1 MTAGAELFAR
11 YAFPPNV
18 LGYCGPD
25 GQSWAETLEGAGSL
39 VEVARVVQQFE
50 GAWPYL
56 EIIGGLAGM
65 DPLDARVVEAYWIG
79 NDLIDGVDVLTWGN
93 SIDDRFRGRAGNA
106 WTALSDTIP
115 ESRPN
120 HAFHVFCV
128 YPWVG
133 LLRSGHA
140 DHALEVIDRC
150 RIRWGRVVGGEGAEV
165 VVEARHL
172 TWDGQDLRLGEPS
185 IETVE
190 RSVAGPAVR
199 QGDLVSLHWHH
210 LCDVIDDRRAAR
222 LRTETAHH
230 LALVS
235 RSQRELAATLER

>member
-25 GQSWAETLEGAGSL
+25 GQSWADTIEGDGDGGGA
-39 VEVARVVQQFE
+39 VAEATRVVQQFE

-56 EIIGGLAGM
+56 EIIGGLAGL
-65 DPLDARVVEAYWIG
+65 DPLDERVVEAYWIG
-79 NDLIDGVDVLTWGN
+79 NDLIDGIDVLTWGN
-93 SIDDRFRGRAGNA
+93 SIDERFRGRAGQA

-115 ESRPN
+115 EGRPN

-150 RIRWGRVVGGEGAEV
+150 RIRWGRVVTTQGADV
-165 VVEARHL
+165 IVESRHL
-172 TWDGQDLRLGEPS
+172 TWDGTDLGLGEPGT
-185 IETVE
+185 ETVQ
-190 RSVAGPAVR
+190 RTTGGPPVR
-199 QGDLVSLHWHH
+199 PGDLVSLHWHH
-210 LCDVIDDRRAAR
+210 LCDVIDDRQVAR
-222 LRTETAHH
+222 LRAETARH
-230 LALVS
+230 LRLV
-235 RSQRELAATLER
+235 AACAA

>member
-1 MTAGAELFAR
+1 MKGGAELFAR

-25 GQSWAETLEGAGSL
+25 GQSWADTLDDADSL
-39 VEVARVVQQFE
+39 LEVTRVVQQFE

-56 EIIGGLAGM
+56 EVIGGLAGL

-79 NDLIDGVDVLTWGN
+79 NGLIDGIDVLTWGN
-93 SIDDRFRGRAGNA
+93 SIDERFRGRAGNG
-106 WTALSDTIP
+106 WSALSDTIP

-150 RIRWGRVVGGEGAEV
+150 RIRWGRVVASGGSEV
-165 VVEARHL
+165 VVAARHL
-172 TWDGQDLRLGEPS
+172 TWDGRDLRLGDPS
-185 IETVE
+185 PETVQ
-190 RSVAGPAVR
+190 RSVGGRAVHP
-199 QGDLVSLHWHH
+199 GDLVSLHWHH
-210 LCDVIDDRRAAR
+210 LCDVIDDRQVAR
-222 LRTETAHH
+222 LRTETEHH
-230 LALVS
+230 LELVS
-235 RSQRELAATLER
+235 RSPRDLAAVLER